1 MTRNPS
7 RLLLLSLSLGLWLA
21 IAAPAGAEGEAEGV
35 PPRSHW
41 LMALETHPSGM
52 EQPAATLAKPE
63 EVTGEQGQQ
72 PGAHSSTG
80 TPPSGEAT
88 AQREP
93 RTAADTPEPAPEPR
107 AEAERRAEQSPSLR
121 RSLASIALGL
131 GLMLALVAGTRIL
144 LRWDRLD

>member
-21 IAAPAGAEGEAEGV
+21 IAAPVGAEEEAEGV
-35 PPRSHW
+35 PPRAHW
-41 LMALETHPSGM
+41 LMALETHPSGTD
-52 EQPAATLAKPE
+52 QPAATPLKPE
-63 EVTGEQGQQ
+63 EGAGAQEQ
-72 PGAHSSTG
+72 PEAHSPTG
-80 TPPSGEAT
+80 TPLIGEAPT
-88 AQREP
+88 QREP
-93 RTAADTPEPAPEPR
+93 RTDAEHPKPAREPE
-107 AEAERRAEQSPSLR
+107 AEAEHRPERPPSLW

>member
-1 MTRNPS
+1 MTRNLS

-21 IAAPAGAEGEAEGV
+21 IAAPVGAEEEAEGV
-35 PPRSHW
+35 PPRAHW
-41 LMALETHPSGM
+41 LMALETHPSGTD
-52 EQPAATLAKPE
+52 QPAATPAQPE
-63 EVTGEQGQQ
+63 EGTGAQKQ
-72 PGAHSSTG
+72 PESHS
-80 TPPSGEAT
+80 PIGEAP

-93 RTAADTPEPAPEPR
+93 RTAAEHPEPARESR